1 MTELQQLLAVQELDT
16 RAEQLRYRKAHL
28 PEGERVTATEKQAAE
43 LEREDVTTQEAA
55 VALRHQQTRLETEIE
70 VLRAKETTLAAQLAK
85 SVVPKEAETFQAEI
99 TSAHLRRTHL
109 EDEELEVMEQLEPID
124 TRLAKIV
131 EERGLLLTQQSAAS
145 SAFADA
151 CSAID
156 TELENAGSQ
165 RSAAVAKLPP
175 SLIARYEKMRSH
187 LGGVAVA
194 RLDHG
199 TCLGC
204 NVKLSSSEREA
215 ALAAPADEP
224 VECEQCGRLLVR

>member
-1 MTELQQLLAVQELDT
+1 VTELQQLLAVQELDT

-28 PEGERVTATEKQAAE
+28 PEGERLVATEKQIAD
-43 LEREDVTTQEAA
+43 LEREDVTAQEAA
-55 VALRHQQTRLETEIE
+55 VALRQQQTRLETDIE
-70 VLRAKETTLAAQLAK
+70 VLRTKETSLSAQLAK
-85 SVVPKEAETFQAEI
+85 SVVPKEAETFQTEI
-99 TSAHLRRTHL
+99 TSTHARRTHL

-124 TRLAKIV
+124 ARLHKIV
-131 EERGLLLTQQSAAS
+131 VEREVLTAQRTAESAA
-145 SAFADA
+145 FTEA

-156 TELENAGSQ
+156 RELETDASQ
-165 RSAAVAKLPP
+165 RSAAVAELPP

-204 NVKLSSSEREA
+204 NVKLSNSEREA
-215 ALAAPADEP
+215 AMAAPANEP